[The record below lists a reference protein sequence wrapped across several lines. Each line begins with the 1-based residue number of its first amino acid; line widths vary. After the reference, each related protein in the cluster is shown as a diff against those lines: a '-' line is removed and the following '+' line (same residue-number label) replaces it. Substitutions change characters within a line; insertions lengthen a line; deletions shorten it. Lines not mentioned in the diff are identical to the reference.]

1 MAMKGRMR
9 WLAAAAII
17 VVLTSGCSTFKD
29 NTSQGI
35 DPPPIGAE
43 EMMNGG
49 KQAGTETSAPVSA
62 AESQQ
67 VTVYYKNEKGFIA
80 PLSIN
85 VPKKEGIAAQAL
97 EYLVDGGP
105 AQSMLPA
112 GFTGLLPKGTKLTVN
127 INSEQKL
134 ATVDFSKEFAAYKAE
149 DERRLL
155 EAITWTLTGFTTVD
169 KVQLRLN
176 GKDLKEMPVA
186 KTPLDAPLTRAKGIN
201 MELAPGAEIG
211 QSTPVTVYFSNT
223 DADGNRYFVPVT
235 RMINRT
241 EQDQVAK
248 AAIDQLIKGPS
259 SSKGLSKVVAPNA
272 EVLAVKLSEDKSTV
286 TVDFTDKIL
295 EQDKKIS
302 ADALQAVVLS
312 VTENTGASKVQIMV
326 NGDVK
331 VTAANNENLSK
342 PVIRPTNINPVKM

>member
-1 MAMKGRMR
+1 
-9 WLAAAAII
+9 
-17 VVLTSGCSTFKD
+17 
-29 NTSQGI
+29 
-35 DPPPIGAE
+35 
-43 EMMNGG
+43 
-49 KQAGTETSAPVSA
+49 
-62 AESQQ
+62 
-67 VTVYYKNEKGFIA
+67 
-80 PLSIN
+80 
-85 VPKKEGIAAQAL
+85 
-97 EYLVDGGP
+97 
-105 AQSMLPA
+105 
-112 GFTGLLPKGTKLTVN
+112 
-127 INSEQKL
+127 
-134 ATVDFSKEFAAYKAE
+134 
-149 DERRLL
+149 L

-342 PVIRPTNINPVKM
+342 PVARPTNINPVKM